1 MASFGINQRIADRLL
16 EQGKLSGADHRSV
29 VDRANRLRARV
40 EDVLV
45 DNQILSEPELLRFIA
60 TVYGTRFVSTEKL
73 SKATIDRRVLARV
86 PQAMAEL
93 HGFVPL
99 LIDEGTASLTVATAD
114 PDNDLAMKEIRFA
127 ARVKEVKAIVARP
140 AAVRAAIARF
150 YKGDERAFNDLLSPV
165 GGMGI
170 GGLDPFANPGG
181 ISIDLA
187 PAGPAFAAAVPA
199 APPAAPAPP
208 PMPAPTLAAP
218 TLAAPSLPLP
228 APPAIPAPP
237 VAPAAAPAAPAPKP
251 AAREGVPEPSELA
264 HASVAPPP
272 PKRASLA
279 PSAVAAGEQL
289 AVSDDRLLEAVHV
302 LVTLLENGRAELRGH
317 SATVARLARKLCERI
332 GLPRNTT
339 FAHVLAAHLHDLG
352 KGGAYHLT
360 ALNVAD
366 YTGHKIAA
374 QKTVELPVHLMESV
388 GLPAETRAAI
398 ASMYERFDGKGLP
411 DGSSGKDIPLGGR
424 ILALVDTYADL
435 TQNPRN
441 PYRKILKPLEACD
454 VLAQYRGTI
463 FDPNLVDLFR
473 HSMSGDD
480 LRARLLANRHQVL
493 IVDPDPEE
501 TTVLELRLIEHGF
514 EVHIART
521 ATLGQQELENREI
534 SVVVSEIDLEA
545 PDAGLAL
552 RQKALRE
559 SWGDPV
565 WIFLTSRADRAVA
578 QRALD
583 LGCDDFVAKPTTADL
598 FAAKLRTLIDRK
610 AAQKGGQ
617 QGGVSGSLAEM
628 GLPEIIQ
635 ILWHGRKT
643 CALLVTTAQGPGEI
657 HFESGMIVN
666 ALWGAKKGEEAFYD
680 MLALTEG
687 NFRLDP
693 NFKITTRT
701 INAPPE
707 ALLLEGMRIL
717 DERGHK

>member
-16 EQGKLSGADHRSV
+16 EQGKLSAADHRSV

-45 DNQILSEPELLRFIA
+45 DNQLMSEPDLLRFIA

-93 HGFVPL
+93 HAFVPL
-99 LIDEGTASLTVATAD
+99 LIDESAGALTVATAD

-150 YKGDERAFNDLLSPV
+150 YRGDERAFHDLLSPV
-165 GGMGI
+165 AGMGI

-187 PAGPAFAAAVPA
+187 PAGAAFAAVATPGA
-199 APPAAPAPP
+199 APPPAAPAPP
-208 PMPAPTLAAP
+208 PAPVAVAPPAPVA
-218 TLAAPSLPLP
+218 P
-228 APPAIPAPP
+228 APPPAPVAPPP
-237 VAPAAAPAAPAPKP
+237 VAPAPPPAPRPPVAEP
-251 AAREGVPEPSELA
+251 AELA

-272 PKRASLA
+272 LKLPSFA
-279 PSAVAAGEQL
+279 PSAAVAGEQL

-454 VLAQYRGTI
+454 VLAQFRGTI

-545 PDAGLAL
+545 PDAGLVL

-643 CALLVTTAQGPGEI
+643 CALLVTTVHGPGEI
-657 HFESGMIVN
+657 HFEAGMIVN

-680 MLALTEG
+680 MLALSEG

-693 NFKITTRT
+693 NFKVTART
-701 INAPPE
+701 IQAPPE